1 MMRIRLNN
9 CYGGKATYDK
19 NFKFSNRK
27 ERKYPPK
34 PKTSGVKSI
43 KEN

>member
-1 MMRIRLNN
+1 MRIRLNN

-19 NFKFSNRK
+19 TFTFGNRK
-27 ERKYPPK
+27 EREYPSV